1 MGMSR
6 KAGPTRRE
14 VTAGSAGV
22 AGEAG
27 PVCSPGCDESNASG
41 WPSPP
46 GRGGRSHEGHSSGD
60 PTLNAGTLETLGGEG
75 AWSGVPRR
83 CEWEQGQTLL
93 SPPGARNSPYGRPAC
108 LPGFYLLDLEM
119 MLESA
124 KIQQDTG
131 QPNTTSWPKRCSV
144 MPSEESRCAWSM
156 LQQGARRFCNTD
168 DDKSPPAGLV
178 SERDVCVCVC
188 VCDVC
193 RIELG
198 PLAPLFPNSISLFRD
213 EHCPE

>member
-108 LPGFYLLDLEM
+108 VPTSQEALGGRPGAATENTDWVLEGRLPRHR
-119 MLESA
+119 
-124 KIQQDTG
+124 TG
-131 QPNTTSWPKRCSV
+131 
-144 MPSEESRCAWSM
+144 
-156 LQQGARRFCNTD
+156 GAPGGRAGGGLGAPAVSSRRFVG
-168 DDKSPPAGLV
+168 AGSAPRPLLLASHAGGLGRTTMWNMHGF
-178 SERDVCVCVC
+178 SEW
-188 VCDVC
+188 
-193 RIELG
+193 EGLT
-198 PLAPLFPNSISLFRD
+198 AF
-213 EHCPE
+213 